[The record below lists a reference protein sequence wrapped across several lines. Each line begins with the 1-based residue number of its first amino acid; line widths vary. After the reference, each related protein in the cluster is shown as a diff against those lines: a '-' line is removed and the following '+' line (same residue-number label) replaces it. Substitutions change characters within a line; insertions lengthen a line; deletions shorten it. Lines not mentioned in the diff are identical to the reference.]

1 MLPDMADTLDEWSMP
16 YTIKTVTRTTVDFVE
31 ADIVAGRT
39 VACVVQPAQKEKLN
53 PDQIDWSLK
62 YLQVHAAAQLN
73 AGEFIEFQGADYKFI
88 EDGDYQ
94 LYGFS
99 EVIAEQT
106 KRPPLEVTP

>member
-1 MLPDMADTLDEWSMP
+1 MGDTLDEWSMP

-31 ADIVAGRT
+31 ADTVAGRT
-39 VACVVQPAQKEKLN
+39 VAAVVQPAQKEKLN
-53 PDQIDWSLK
+53 PAQIDWALK
-62 YLQVHAAAQLN
+62 YLQVHAAAPLY
-73 AGEFIEFQGADYKFI
+73 AGEFIEYQGADYKFI

-106 KRPPLEVTP
+106 KRPLLVVS